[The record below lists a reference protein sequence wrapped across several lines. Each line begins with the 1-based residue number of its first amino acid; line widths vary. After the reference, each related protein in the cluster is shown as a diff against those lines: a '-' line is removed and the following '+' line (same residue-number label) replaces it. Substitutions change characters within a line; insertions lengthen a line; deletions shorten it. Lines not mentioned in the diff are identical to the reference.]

1 MSEREQDKPGS
12 VPDHQPKKP
21 QVAVALDHNRGSEA
35 APRVVATGSGPV
47 AEQILEI
54 AFANGVKVRQ
64 DADLAEILAA
74 VEPESEIPI
83 GAFAAVAEI
92 LTYVYRLNARSEPRP
107 DEVEHGQ

>member
-1 MSEREQDKPGS
+1 MSEREQDKVGS
-12 VPDHQPKKP
+12 IPERRPEKP
-21 QVAVALDHNRGSEA
+21 PVAVALDHRRGSEV
-35 APRVVATGSGPV
+35 APRVVATGTGPV

-83 GAFAAVAEI
+83 AAFAAVAEI
-92 LTYVYRLNARSEPRP
+92 LSYVYRLNARSDTRR
-107 DEVEHGQ
+107 DEMEHGL